1 MPRKPKKSD
10 FPGRLAAKVYHLESR
25 LHDTLSR
32 VEHLVRVHEKVYGR
46 RAMKK
51 AAEGDILRSGV
62 VFLHA
67 ALEDFLRGISIV
79 YLPDSSSEALDKIP
93 LLGSDSHRP
102 KNFGLGALLVHK
114 HKRVGRLIEQSVAA
128 HLRKSNYNNVSEI
141 DSLLTDCGNSKWPDI
156 KETFPPLGQLMERR
170 HRIVHRSDS
179 TDTRQTGRQKAAPIA
194 MDEVNRWLG
203 AVRKFASAIVEGIIT
218 TERTEARKEGYIA
231 YLKTLNAEE
240 LGHEIDH
247 HVADRSDRII
257 DSDEASSAM
266 ASTNASGFYVDDYHV
281 TSISIDEAEKQC
293 RIEMTWHSTGE
304 SDPDKSY
311 FGDEIAG
318 TAVAILDDEGRLDFE
333 EVSAARV
340 DDDEWEE

>member
-10 FPGRLAAKVYHLESR
+10 FPGRLAAKVYHLKSR

-32 VEHLVRVHEKVYGR
+32 VENLVRMHEKIYGSR
-46 RAMKK
+46 GVKK
-51 AAEGDILRSGV
+51 AAEGDILRSAV

-79 YLPDSSSEALDKIP
+79 YLPDSSSGALDKIP

-128 HLRKSNYNNVSEI
+128 HLRKSNYNSVAEI
-141 DSLLTDCGNSKWPDI
+141 DSLLTDCGHSKWPDI

-179 TDTRQTGRQKAAPIA
+179 TDTRQTGRQKTAPIT
-194 MDEVNRWLG
+194 MDEVYRWLG
-203 AVRKFASAIVEGIIT
+203 VVRKFASVIVDGIIT
-218 TERTEARKEGYIA
+218 AERTEARKEGYIA
-231 YLKTLNAEE
+231 YLTTLNEEE
-240 LGHEIDH
+240 LMYQIDQ

-257 DSDEASSAM
+257 DFEEASSAM
-266 ASTNASGFYVDDYHV
+266 AATNASGFHVDDYHV
-281 TSISIDEAEKQC
+281 TGISINKAEKKC
-293 RIEMTWHSTGE
+293 RIEMTWYATGE
-304 SDPDKSY
+304 TDPDKSY
-311 FGDEIAG
+311 FGNEIAG
-318 TAVAILDDEGRLDFE
+318 TAVAILDDEGRLHFE

-340 DDDEWEE
+340 EGDDWEN